1 VVGVV
6 VDDIDVAA
14 TVAIVETILF
24 ALLVVTI
31 LLVVVME
38 VLAEGEAAFVVL
50 SVPVDGM
57 NVISLA
63 VAVLFA
69 SIFVV
74 LSDILDISVGEFALS
89 ADGVEELKPVDE
101 KDDVKNSS
109 VGANLLVAESNETVN
124 FCY

>member
-14 TVAIVETILF
+14 TVAVVETILF

>member
-1 VVGVV
+1 MVGVV

-14 TVAIVETILF
+14 TVAVVETILF